1 MPYRRS
7 RLNVV
12 HSEKH
17 EVTWSILAQDF
28 AGSPFTTNLAIA
40 VLPLNKNLS
49 VEVATGSKVFGIYI
63 EMNMSNE
70 AITNTNIVHWKIVYE
85 PSTATST
92 AANTYYQTDRAKIL
106 KRGMEMLPKSVG
118 TVFKRI
124 VFVRIPRQ
132 YQRMKEG
139 DNIRIMLK
147 ASAAQTANFCGFAIY
162 KEFS

>member
-7 RLNVV
+7 RLNVI

-17 EVTWSILAQDF
+17 EVTWSILSQNF
-28 AGSPFTTNLAIA
+28 GTTPFVTNLAIA
-40 VLPLNKNLS
+40 VLPLNKNLG
-49 VEVATGSKVFGIYI
+49 VEVATGSKVFSIYF
-63 EMNMSNE
+63 EMNISNE
-70 AITNTNIVHWKIVYE
+70 AITNTNIIHWKVVYE

-106 KRGMEMLPKSVG
+106 KRGMEMLPKDVS

-124 VFVRIPRQ
+124 FVVRIPRQ

-139 DNIRIMLK
+139 DNIRIMLEGS
-147 ASAAQTANFCGFAIY
+147 ASQTANFCGFAIY
-162 KEFS
+162 KEYS